1 MALTDVDVEHIGN
14 LARLELTAVEKEM
27 YRQQLTAV
35 LDYAGRLNEL
45 DLTGVIPTTH
55 AIPQHNVL
63 RDDVIEPSLPLEDT
77 LYNAPLWHDQQFLIQ
92 SVLEE

>member
-1 MALTDVDVEHIGN
+1 MALTHADVEHIAH

-35 LDYAGRLNEL
+35 LDYANLLNEL
-45 DLTGVIPTTH
+45 ALDGIPPTAH

-63 RDDVIEPSLPLEDT
+63 RDDVIEPSLPLEDA
-77 LYNAPLWHDQQFLIQ
+77 LYNAPQQQNQQFLIQ
-92 SVLEE
+92 SVLA

>member
-1 MALTDVDVEHIGN
+1 MALTQADVEHIAH

-35 LDYAGRLNEL
+35 LDYAALLNEL
-45 DLTGVIPTTH
+45 DLEGVLPTAH
-55 AIPQHNVL
+55 AIPQQNVL
-63 RDDVIEPSLPLEDT
+63 RDDLVEPSLSVADV
-77 LYNAPLWHDQQFLIQ
+77 LYNAPQQQNNQFLLQ